1 MREKSRECTV
11 RVISEQTDRAGERQR
26 IETTCKG
33 RLSERGG
40 VLYVLYEENMEG
52 TAAKNLVKIVE
63 NPLYVG
69 LKKSGEVSWDM
80 HFEVGKSGR
89 SEYVTPWGAL
99 EIGVQTKEVLL
110 KREQEKT
117 SLRLLY
123 ALFIQGERQADCRL
137 EMEIL

>member
-11 RVISEQTDRAGERQR
+11 CVTSEQTDRAGERQR
-26 IETTCKG
+26 METKCKG

-40 VLYVLYEENMEG
+40 VLYVLYEENVEG
-52 TAAKNLVKIVE
+52 DVVKNLVKIAEDPPRVS
-63 NPLYVG
+63 
-69 LKKSGEVSWDM
+69 LKKSGEVSWNM
-80 HFEVGKSGR
+80 YFEAGKSGR

-99 EIGVQTKEVLL
+99 EIGVQTKEVTL

-123 ALFIQGERQADCRL
+123 TLYIQGERQADCRL